1 MLETRPN
8 GKAISVSRKKTDAER
23 IAELQDEN
31 AFLALELVTTQ
42 ARLDQAE
49 QEQAE
54 LLLLLVSQGVI

>member
-1 MLETRPN
+1 VLETRPN